1 MNNYMQV
8 QSPLLNT
15 IEMSEQNNIT
25 GRTDESAEEMQ
36 ISCDPIE
43 ICNKEQ
49 LIQVIKE
56 WVKNDNELRIL
67 QHEIRSRNQE
77 KKKITAKLMNI
88 MRNHEIDCF
97 DINDGKILY
106 KKKNIKQSITK
117 SYLLNIL
124 SNYYQ
129 GDSNKVNELN
139 TFILAQRKI
148 TVKESIVRKIST
160 NDTIP

>member
-1 MNNYMQV
+1 MNNNMQV
-8 QSPLLNT
+8 QSPIFNS
-15 IEMSEQNNIT
+15 IEMSEQNNIA
-25 GRTDESAEEMQ
+25 GRADENTEEVQ
-36 ISCDPIE
+36 SDSIE
-43 ICNKEQ
+43 ISNKEQ

-106 KKKNIKQSITK
+106 KKKNIKQSISK

-129 GDSNKVNELN
+129 GDTNKVNELN

-148 TVKESIVRKIST
+148 TVKESIVRKIT
-160 NDTIP
+160 GNT

>member
-106 KKKNIKQSITK
+106 KKKNIKQSISK

-129 GDSNKVNELN
+129 GDTNKVNELN
-139 TFILAQRKI
+139 TYILAQRKI
-148 TVKESIVRKIST
+148 TVKESIVRKISG
-160 NDTIP
+160 NE

>member
-1 MNNYMQV
+1 MLSQFSGTV
-8 QSPLLNT
+8 GAVAECSFVGVG
-15 IEMSEQNNIT
+15 IRD
-25 GRTDESAEEMQ
+25 GVDESAEEMQ

-106 KKKNIKQSITK
+106 KKKNIKQSISK

-129 GDSNKVNELN
+129 GDTNKVNELN
-139 TFILAQRKI
+139 TYILAQRKI
-148 TVKESIVRKIST
+148 TVKESIVRKISG
-160 NDTIP
+160 NE